1 MIKGDPGMESI
12 YQWDA
17 TVKAESYRGASSR
30 GDGVHILTG
39 PIFVEDAEPGD
50 LLKVEILDLVPRPNP
65 AGKTFG
71 YEQPVK
77 EDANQLFPFIL
88 TSLLMTAPM
97 LRLGGVIKP
106 VSRLRKG
113 LTLLPVPSLV
123 RLNRTTSSSQS
134 TNSCSTRRAGIMQ
147 SHSINLSGPK

>member
-1 MIKGDPGMESI
+1 MRVSSCWGSLLHRSPKSSAHTSFEYGLNTGDDWDRMIKGDPGMESI

-17 TVKAESYRGASSR
+17 TVKAESYRGASGR

-71 YEQPVK
+71 YEQRMK
-77 EDANQLFPFIL
+77 KDANHLFY
-88 TSLLMTAPM
+88 
-97 LRLGGVIKP
+97 
-106 VSRLRKG
+106 
-113 LTLLPVPSLV
+113 
-123 RLNRTTSSSQS
+123 
-134 TNSCSTRRAGIMQ
+134 
-147 SHSINLSGPK
+147 